1 MGDLLDPKLEEENNL
16 KLHIHFRFNSN
27 MVKTKKNLIFNF
39 HLTFRQIFTPVPVPD
54 PHLDPYGS
62 RRGSSIRIRI
72 RITTKT
78 DPRHCLYSTILH
90 NIG

>member
-1 MGDLLDPKLEEENNL
+1 MGDLLDPKLKEENNL
-16 KLHIHFRFNSN
+16 KLHIHFIFNSN

-39 HLTFRQIFTPVPVPD
+39 HLTFRQIFTPVPD

-78 DPRHCLYSTILH
+78 DPRYCLYST
-90 NIG
+90 